1 MRQDSAF
8 KRAFILLLI
17 VLLPLLI
24 AAGIQAQPV
33 AAQTEQA
40 KTDEAK
46 TEEIKTQEE
55 KSALAAERAQQ
66 QVEQLQAPLYSAFTE
81 RYVLDELKALRVD
94 MAAQRVEFI
103 QQITD
108 RQIEAVDRSV
118 SYATNTVSNFF
129 YIIAAVSSVLVIVGW
144 TSIREMKEKMGTLA
158 DKELRKLIGAYEDRL
173 REIEQQ
179 LREKSTNID
188 ENREAIE
195 RTKEIHALWLRA
207 AQENSP
213 TNKIA
218 IYDQILALNPQD
230 CEAITYKAD
239 AALETNEPQ
248 WAINLCQKALQLD
261 PTNAH
266 AFYQL
271 ACAHTTL
278 THFDDAI
285 KFLTQALIIGDA
297 HLDDF
302 AKDPALQPLHHL
314 PAFEKLLDEAAA
326 KKA

>member
-1 MRQDSAF
+1 MKQDSAF

-17 VLLPLLI
+17 VLLPLLF
-24 AAGIQAQPV
+24 AAGIQAQSLPEEQTR
-33 AAQTEQA
+33 AAAEQA
-40 KTDEAK
+40 
-46 TEEIKTQEE
+46 
-55 KSALAAERAQQ
+55 QQ
-66 QVEQLQAPLYSAFTE
+66 TVEQLDAPLYSAFTE
-81 RYVLDELKALRVD
+81 RYILDELKALRTD

-129 YIIAAVSSVLVIVGW
+129 YIIAAVSSVLVIIGW
-144 TSIREMKEKMGTLA
+144 TSIREMKEKMGSLA

-179 LREKSTNID
+179 LREKSTYID

-207 AQENSP
+207 AQESAP
-213 TNKIA
+213 ANKIA
-218 IYDQILALNPQD
+218 LYDQILALNPKD
-230 CEAITYKAD
+230 CEALTYKAD
-239 AALETNEPQ
+239 AALESNEPQ
-248 WAINLCQKALQLD
+248 WAINLCQRALQLD
-261 PTNAH
+261 ASNAH

-271 ACAHTTL
+271 ACAHAAL
-278 THFDDAI
+278 GHYDDAI
-285 KFLTQALIIGDA
+285 NFLTKALINGDA
-297 HLDDF
+297 RLDDF

-314 PAFEKLLDEAAA
+314 PAFAELLVDVRRGSSDLV
-326 KKA
+326 

>member
-1 MRQDSAF
+1 MKQDSAF

-24 AAGIQAQPV
+24 AAGIQAQPA
-33 AAQTEQA
+33 AAQTQTE
-40 KTDEAK
+40 EAK
-46 TEEIKTQEE
+46 TAAQQ
-55 KSALAAERAQQ
+55 AAAERAQQ
-66 QVEQLQAPLYSAFTE
+66 AVEQLQAPLYSAFTE

-158 DKELRKLIGAYEDRL
+158 DKELGKLIGAYEHRL

-179 LREKSTNID
+179 LQEKSTNID

-213 TNKIA
+213 ANKIA
-218 IYDQILALNPQD
+218 IYDQILVLNPQD

-248 WAINLCQKALQLD
+248 WAINLCQRALQLD
-261 PTNAH
+261 PANAH

-278 THFDDAI
+278 GHFDDAI
-285 KFLTQALIIGDA
+285 KFLSQALIKGDA
-297 HLDDF
+297 RLDDF
-302 AKDPALQPLHHL
+302 AEDPALQPLHPL
-314 PAFEKLLDEAAA
+314 PAFKQLLDEAAA
-326 KKA
+326 KTLRLHT

>member
-1 MRQDSAF
+1 MKQNAAF

-17 VLLPLLI
+17 VLLPLLF
-24 AAGIQAQPV
+24 AAGIQAQGLPEVEAV
-33 AAQTEQA
+33 AEEEQA
-40 KTDEAK
+40 RKVV
-46 TEEIKTQEE
+46 EE
-55 KSALAAERAQQ
+55 LD
-66 QVEQLQAPLYSAFTE
+66 APLYSAFTE
-81 RYVLDELKALRVD
+81 RYILDELKSLRTD

-144 TSIREMKEKMGTLA
+144 TSIREMKEKMGNLA
-158 DKELRKLIGAYEDRL
+158 DKELRKLIGAYEERL

-179 LREKSTNID
+179 LREKSTYID

-207 AQENSP
+207 AQESAP
-213 TNKIA
+213 ANKIA
-218 IYDQILALNPQD
+218 VYDQILALNPRD
-230 CEAITYKAD
+230 CEALTYKAD
-239 AALETNEPQ
+239 AALESNEPQ
-248 WAINLCQKALQLD
+248 WAINLCQRALQLD
-261 PTNAH
+261 ASNAH

-271 ACAHTTL
+271 ACAHAAL
-278 THFDDAI
+278 AHFDDAI
-285 KFLTQALIIGDA
+285 NFLTKALINGDA
-297 HLDDF
+297 RLDDF

-314 PAFEKLLDEAAA
+314 PAFEQLLVDAGTASPLEI
-326 KKA
+326 KG

>member
-17 VLLPLLI
+17 VLLPLLV

-33 AAQTEQA
+33 AAQAEET
-40 KTDEAK
+40 KTAETKA
-46 TEEIKTQEE
+46 
-55 KSALAAERAQQ
+55 ALAAERAQQ

-144 TSIREMKEKMGTLA
+144 TSIREMKEKMGILA

-195 RTKEIHALWLRA
+195 RTKDIHALWLRA
-207 AQENSP
+207 GQENSP

>member
-1 MRQDSAF
+1 MKQNSAF

-17 VLLPLLI
+17 ILLPLLI
-24 AAGIQAQPV
+24 AAGIQAQTLPDES
-33 AAQTEQA
+33 ANNESAEQA
-40 KTDEAK
+40 QQTV
-46 TEEIKTQEE
+46 
-55 KSALAAERAQQ
+55 ER
-66 QVEQLQAPLYSAFTE
+66 LDAPLYSAFTE
-81 RYVLDELKALRVD
+81 RYILDELKSLRTD

-144 TSIREMKEKMGTLA
+144 TSIREMKEKMGNLA
-158 DKELRKLIGAYEDRL
+158 DKELRKLIGAYEERL

-179 LREKSTNID
+179 LREKSTYID

-207 AQENSP
+207 AQESAP
-213 TNKIA
+213 ANKIA
-218 IYDQILALNPQD
+218 VYDQILALNPRD
-230 CEAITYKAD
+230 CEALTYKAD
-239 AALETNEPQ
+239 AALESNEPQ
-248 WAINLCQKALQLD
+248 WAINLCQRALQLD
-261 PTNAH
+261 ASNAH

-271 ACAHTTL
+271 ACAHAAL
-278 THFDDAI
+278 AHFDDAI
-285 KFLTQALIIGDA
+285 NFLTKALLNGDA
-297 HLDDF
+297 RLDDF

-314 PAFEKLLDEAAA
+314 PAFEQLLVDAGTVSPLEI
-326 KKA
+326 KG